1 MWKQFVVM
9 LGVALPVIATSTP
22 DYPANRSSV
31 SHYWASS
38 VPFSM
43 PVTQILAQANETSSP
58 ETATEPSAGTP
69 DEPAELAQNT
79 PSTTFENAAPS
90 PADSTDPGDADDTNV
105 NDKYLVESVKVVYQ
119 EKKSKKVVGG
129 RQNPKLSTPLRQEI
143 DGVVGQRFDLPL
155 LRGIA
160 DQIKNELKVPNVD
173 VDVSRGATRDHVVV
187 QFLVGE
193 QEKNGFDLDLQRFLY
208 HSKQGWTGQGTATV
222 RIHGNAFSF
231 GLVSDADRLAERYAG
246 IQAGYERQR
255 VGTDRLD
262 LRFDFFS
269 YHQQW
274 NLTSLQ
280 LAQATNPGAI
290 YRTRQHFIPKA
301 TFYIAKDLALD
312 FGVDFARYRIAVPSP
327 VGFGASERTE
337 SSNAV
342 VSTLRYHQR
351 WDSDTSDIS
360 QELIANYGIRS
371 GTGFLESDRIF
382 TKHQTEVTYIVD
394 GNGGNLK
401 VTFLAG
407 RIGGSAPVFEQ
418 FIMGNTEL
426 LRGWNKFDLAPLGA
440 SRAVHGSIDYSYHHF
455 LVFYDT
461 GALWTLPQQRV
472 QRQSLGL
479 GFTEV
484 GSSGFQM
491 ALAFPVRSGRAAPI
505 FYVGMNF

>member
-9 LGVALPVIATSTP
+9 LGVALPAAATSTP
-22 DYPANRSSV
+22 DHLAVRPLRHA
-31 SHYWASS
+31 A

-43 PVTQILAQANETSSP
+43 PVTELLAQEAGEPPSP
-58 ETATEPSAGTP
+58 ETDRAASTST
-69 DEPAELAQNT
+69 PAELAQNDSSTAT
-79 PSTTFENAAPS
+79 PDPNNATQDA
-90 PADSTDPGDADDTNV
+90 STDTGDTNV

-119 EKKSKKVVGG
+119 DNHIHVVGG
-129 RQNPKLSTPLRQEI
+129 QKNQKISRPLRKEI
-143 DGVVGQRFDLPL
+143 DEVVGQRFDLPL

-160 DQIKNELKVPNVD
+160 DQIKDELKVPNVD
-173 VDVSRGATRDHVVV
+173 VDVSRGVTRDHVVV

-193 QEKNGFDLDLQRFLY
+193 QKQNGFDLDLHRFLY

-222 RIHGNAFSF
+222 RVHGNAFSF
-231 GLVSDADRLAERYAG
+231 GLISDADSLAARYAG
-246 IQAGYERQR
+246 IQAGYERRR

-274 NLTSLQ
+274 NLASLQ
-280 LAQATNPGAI
+280 LAQATNPNAI
-290 YRTRQHFIPKA
+290 YRTRQNFIPKA

-351 WDSDTSDIS
+351 WDSDTSDVS

-382 TKHQTEVTYIVD
+382 TKHQTEVSYIVD
-394 GNGGNLK
+394 GDGGNLK

-407 RIGGSAPVFEQ
+407 RIGGSAPIFEQ

-440 SRAVHGSIDYSYHHF
+440 SRAVHGSIDYSWHHF

-491 ALAFPVRSGRAAPI
+491 ALAFPVRSGRATPI